1 MQFIPELNH
10 WFMVLTISL
19 PRIMVIFN
27 VLPFLGRRVMP
38 AGIRNSLAI
47 SLSVITLP
55 IVSAQVGAR
64 DFDLAF
70 WFAIIA
76 KEAILGL
83 MIGYVLGIIFWA
95 VAAVGELIDTQRGAL
110 TANLFSPMISDQTS
124 ITGAL
129 FAQLAGVILLTSGGM
144 LVLLNVIYRSYLLWP
159 VDSYFPVLNIA
170 GVTIFLQLLDSVMY
184 IMLLLAGPLV
194 IVMFL
199 VEAGFALLGRF
210 VPQINVFLL
219 AMPVKSAL
227 AYLLLGVYA
236 IYIVKYIHIKFL
248 EFGSVVQILDKILR

>member
-1 MQFIPELNH
+1 MDIIPDLNH
-10 WFMVLTISL
+10 WFMVLTVSL

-27 VLPFLGRRVMP
+27 VLPFFGRKMMP
-38 AGIRNSLAI
+38 AGIRNALAV
-47 SLSVITLP
+47 SLSVISLP
-55 IVSAQVGAR
+55 IISNQFQQME
-64 DFDLAF
+64 FDVLW
-70 WFAIIA
+70 WFLLIG

-95 VAAVGELIDTQRGAL
+95 VAAVGVMIDTQRGAMS
-110 TANLFSPMISDQTS
+110 ARLFSPMIGGQTS

-129 FAQLAGVILLTSGGM
+129 FAQLAGVILLTSGGF
-144 LVLLNVIYRSYLLWP
+144 LVLMKVIYVTYVLWP
-159 VDSYFPVLNIA
+159 VTSYYPMLNFA
-170 GVTIFLQLLDSVMY
+170 GITIFLELLDSLMY

-199 VEAGFALLGRF
+199 TEMGFALVGRF

-227 AYLLLGVYA
+227 SYFLLAVYVV
-236 IYIVKYIHIKFL
+236 YIVKYIHFKFL
-248 EFGSVVQILDKILR
+248 EFGSVVKILDTILK